1 MRTSGEQEYTRRDF
15 DSFKA
20 NRTVYSLSNGNDNYD
35 SSILNENSSVVYK
48 ENEGVKM
55 FVYFFEFTYLITH
68 PSIEKIANLGWP
80 EKTS

>member
-1 MRTSGEQEYTRRDF
+1 MRTSDEQEYTRRDF

-35 SSILNENSSVVYK
+35 SSILSENSSVVYK

-55 FVYFFEFTYLITH
+55 FVNFFEFTYLITH
-68 PSIEKIANLGWP
+68 PSIEKITNLGRP

>member
-20 NRTVYSLSNGNDNYD
+20 NRTVYLSNGNDNYD

-55 FVYFFEFTYLITH
+55 FVNFFEFTYLITH
-68 PSIEKIANLGWP
+68 PSIEKITNLGRP

>member
-55 FVYFFEFTYLITH
+55 FVNFFEFTYLITH
-68 PSIEKIANLGWP
+68 PSIEKITNLGRP